1 MAISVALG
9 FDCFVVIRHGVSDDE
24 TSEDSEQSRSDLNI
38 VPGSQLGCYFCND
51 VTAPGNS
58 SVDRTMDQQ
67 CTVNIFMFFINHI
80 SFLCRR
86 EITLKLI
93 FCSRS
98 KGQLVIYE

>member
-24 TSEDSEQSRSDLNI
+24 TSENFEQSQSDGNI
-38 VPGSQLGCYFCND
+38 VPGSQLGCYFCSD

-67 CTVNIFMFFINHI
+67 CTVSTLIVFIGCI
-80 SFLCRR
+80 SSSYLR
-86 EITLKLI
+86 EIMLI
-93 FCSRS
+93 NSVFSR
-98 KGQLVIYE
+98 K